1 MADTTD
7 ISLATLSIT
16 NNLSSDQKRDDLEG
30 TWKESQV
37 LVKTDESQVAFRT
50 EVGWGKVVWD
60 GVLPTLT
67 TTERNALSSP
77 SNGTLIYNSTTHKVQ
92 ARANSSWV
100 DLH

>member
-1 MADTTD
+1 MAENTD
-7 ISLATLSIT
+7 IDLATIAIS
-16 NNLSSDQKRDDLEG
+16 NNLSSDSVKASLEG

-50 EVGWGKVVWD
+50 EVGWGKLVWG

-67 TTERNALSSP
+67 TTERDALSSVA
-77 SNGTLIYNSTTHKVQ
+77 NGTLIYNTTTDKVQ
-92 ARANSSWV
+92 ARAAGSWV

>member
-7 ISLATLSIT
+7 IDIASLTIT
-16 NNLSSDQKRDDLEG
+16 NNLSSDTKRDDLEG

-37 LVKTDESQVAFRT
+37 LVKTDETKVAFRT
-50 EVGWGKVVWD
+50 EVGWGKLVW
-60 GVLPTLT
+60 GGTLPTLT
-67 TTERNALSSP
+67 TTERDALSSP
-77 SNGTLIYNSTTHKVQ
+77 VNGTLIYNSSTHKVQ

>member
-7 ISLATLSIT
+7 IALEAVTIT
-16 NNLSSDQKRDDLEG
+16 NNLSSDTQRAAFEDTYKG
-30 TWKESQV
+30 SQT
-37 LVKTDESQVAFRT
+37 LVKTDESQVVFRT
-50 EVGWGKVVWD
+50 EVGWSKMVWG

-77 SNGTLIYNSTTHKVQ
+77 SNGMLIYNSTTHKAQV
-92 ARANSSWV
+92 RANGAWA